1 MSPSYSIQ
9 LPTKTMFGVTLWSFL
24 VFWGHF
30 GSSGTTLGS
39 FWQHFGTIFDR
50 FEVLLGPIW
59 GPLGFFGSFSALW
72 GLFRTILGHSG
83 HVWDHFWSF
92 EVILGPFLGSFGVIL
107 ESFPAL
113 LVILG
118 AFIKTRAFRVGPGR
132 PKPALAPLW
141 SSSI

>member
-1 MSPSYSIQ
+1 M
-9 LPTKTMFGVTLWSFL
+9 
-24 VFWGHF
+24 
-30 GSSGTTLGS
+30 GS

-92 EVILGPFLGSFGVIL
+92 EVILGPFLGFFWGHYRVVSGPFGHFRGL
-107 ESFPAL
+107 YKNSGFPGWARPP
-113 LVILG
+113 
-118 AFIKTRAFRVGPGR
+118 KTGFGST
-132 PKPALAPLW
+132 L
-141 SSSI
+141 I